1 MRLTLDALAVLDAI
15 ERKGSFAA
23 AAADLHRVPSAITY
37 TIRTLEEGLGVTLF
51 DRRGRRALL
60 TAAGRELLESGR
72 RLLEAAGQAEYR
84 VRQVAT
90 GWESELRIAI
100 DTIVPIA
107 AVWPLVAAF
116 YDDCRHQGA
125 HTRLRLATEVLGG
138 AWDALL
144 ERRADLVVG
153 ASGEPPAGGGYRMR
167 PIAEV
172 TAVFAVAPSHPL
184 AQAAEPIPQA
194 LVRQHRAVVA
204 ADTSRHLPPR
214 SVGLFDGQD
223 TLTVPDLPSKIAAQ
237 VLGLGCGFVPA
248 HLAAADIGAGR
259 LVVRRVEDARP
270 LGRVYTAWRSDKPG
284 KALTWWIEALGRS
297 AIGQHLAAGAVTPVE
312 SKKSG
317 SARPR
322 RQRERTERRS

>member
-15 ERKGSFAA
+15 DRKGSFAA
-23 AAADLHRVPSAITY
+23 AAADLYRVPSAITY
-37 TIRTLEEGLGVTLF
+37 TVRTLEDGLDVRLF

-60 TAAGRELLESGR
+60 TPAGRELLESGR
-72 RLLEAAGQAEYR
+72 RLLQAAGEAEYR

-100 DTIVPIA
+100 DSIVPIA

-116 YDDCRHQGA
+116 YDHCGTQGV
-125 HTRLRLATEVLGG
+125 HTRLRLSTEVLGG

-144 ERRADLVVG
+144 DRRADFVLG
-153 ASGEPPAGGGYRMR
+153 AWGEPPPGGSYRTR

-184 AQAAEPIPQA
+184 ANVPEPIPQDV
-194 LVRQHRAVVA
+194 VRQHRAVVA
-204 ADTSRHLPPR
+204 ADSSRHLPPR

-248 HLAAADIGAGR
+248 HLAATDIGAGR

-270 LGRVYTAWRSDKPG
+270 LGRVYAVWRSDKPG

-297 AIGQHLAAGAVTPVE
+297 ALGQHLAAGAATPVRRN
-312 SKKSG
+312 
-317 SARPR
+317 ARKPAASDRKPR
-322 RQRERTERRS
+322 RG